1 MKSKEKKIRLDV
13 AVDMLSLSIKE
24 QMKDMTE
31 DELRYIYKQII
42 NVKKIRK

>member
-1 MKSKEKKIRLDV
+1 MKEKKIRLDV

-42 NVKKIRK
+42 NIKKLRK